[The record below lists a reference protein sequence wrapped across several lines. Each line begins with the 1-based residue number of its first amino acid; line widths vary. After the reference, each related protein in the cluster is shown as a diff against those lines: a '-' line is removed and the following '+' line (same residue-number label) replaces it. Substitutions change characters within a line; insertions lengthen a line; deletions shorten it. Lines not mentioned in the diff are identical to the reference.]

1 MNKKDK
7 NTVDETEDKTPENAL
22 NEDYDDTVSE
32 ALSESDSNGNPSYEE
47 LFDKHEELEK
57 QLLRSNADL
66 DNAIKRTFSEVEKAH
81 KYGVEKLLSEPV
93 SYTHLTLPTIYSV

>member
-22 NEDYDDTVSE
+22 NEDCDDTVSE

-47 LFDKHEELEK
+47 LFENMK
-57 QLLRSNADL
+57 S
-66 DNAIKRTFSEVEKAH
+66 
-81 KYGVEKLLSEPV
+81 
-93 SYTHLTLPTIYSV
+93 